1 MSRNLNDASVVCATP
16 VFTVRSTLEVT
27 VPSANVLTGYGP
39 PEMLHWQEV
48 QPLHPDA
55 GQIRL
60 RVRAAGVGPT
70 DLAIRRGNL
79 EEVFALSP
87 NAVLGF
93 EAAGVVDA
101 LGDGVDGGVAVGDEV
116 AAWLPGLGGYGEYA
130 LVSAWTIKPPGVTFV
145 QAAALPASVEAAV
158 GVLDQ
163 LGIVQGE
170 TLLIIGGAGSVGIIA
185 TQLAVSRKA
194 NVIAAANPRDHD
206 LLRELGATPVQYG
219 DRLVDQVLAITPGVD
234 AVMDAAGRGAL
245 PAAIELAGGSERV
258 ITLSD
263 PRAQELGVRFS
274 AATLDR
280 APRAVDEGMALLA
293 AGTLRMKHRRELP
306 LQQAAEAHRLLE
318 SGETHDKVVLTAP

>member
-1 MSRNLNDASVVCATP
+1 
-16 VFTVRSTLEVT
+16 
-27 VPSANVLTGYGP
+27 VPSASVLTGYGP
-39 PEMLHWQEV
+39 PEMLRWQEV
-48 QPLHPDA
+48 RALEPAA

-70 DLAIRRGNL
+70 DLAIRLGHL
-79 EEVFALSP
+79 KEVYALAP
-87 NAVLGF
+87 DAVLGF

-116 AAWLPGLGGYGEYA
+116 AAWLPNLGGYGEYA
-130 LVSAWTIKPPGVTFV
+130 LASAWTIKAPGVSFV
-145 QAAALPASVEAAV
+145 EAAALPASVEAAV

-163 LGIVQGE
+163 LGIARGE
-170 TLLIIGGAGSVGIIA
+170 TLLILGGAGSVGTIA
-185 TQLAVSRKA
+185 TQLAVSRNA
-194 NVIAAANPRDHD
+194 TVIAAASPRDHD
-206 LLRELGATPVQYG
+206 LLRDLGATPVEYG
-219 DRLVDQVLAITPGVD
+219 ERLVEQVREITPRVD

-263 PRAQELGVRFS
+263 PRAQELGVRLS
-274 AATLDR
+274 AATPDR

-293 AGTLRMKHRRELP
+293 AGSLRMKQRRELP